1 MEKSTGKVIPIKKNK
16 REFFRAYVE
25 ILRPFLKQIRKREA
39 DLFAELLYQNYDKSE
54 IKNKTD
60 RFKLILEHDN
70 RKKIE
75 QYLNMSTAVFRNSLT
90 VLRKKGLINDSN
102 LIPDAYLLY
111 PKENNFEL
119 KFNFIIEK

>member
-1 MEKSTGKVIPIKKNK
+1 MEKSAGKTIPIKKNK

-39 DLFAELLYQNYDKSE
+39 DLFAELLYQNYIRAE
-54 IKNKTD
+54 IKNKID
-60 RFKLILEHDN
+60 RFKLILEQEN

-75 QYLNMSTAVFRNSLT
+75 QYLGMTTAVFRNSLT
-90 VLRKKGLINDSN
+90 ILRKKGLVTEDN